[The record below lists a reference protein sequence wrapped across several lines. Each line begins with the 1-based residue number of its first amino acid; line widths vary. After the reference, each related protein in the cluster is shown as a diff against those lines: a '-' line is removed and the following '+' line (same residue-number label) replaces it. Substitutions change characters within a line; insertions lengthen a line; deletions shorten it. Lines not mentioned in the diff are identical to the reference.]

1 VTVQWGILSTARI
14 NDKFLAGAAQSP
26 ALDVTAVAS
35 RDLIRAREYAD
46 EHGIERAHG
55 SYAELLAD
63 PEIEAVYISLPNSM
77 HLQWT
82 EEALRA
88 GKHVLCEKPL
98 GRRAADVEAVFDIA
112 EREGRL
118 LMEAFMYRHNPQ
130 TAKVAEL
137 VASGSIGALRL
148 IRSAFS
154 FTITDS
160 TDVRLTT
167 GLDGGALMDV
177 GCYCVSAARLLG
189 GEPDLVTGQQLLGG
203 DGVDVA
209 FVGTLRFPGGA
220 LAHFD
225 AGFVLAERDE
235 LEVVGDQGSLF
246 LDDPWHCREPVIE
259 LRHDHEVQ
267 PIEIERIDSYRL
279 QAENLSAAIRGEAEP
294 LLGREDAMRQAQ
306 TIEALYRSAS
316 TGRAEVPG
324 DG

>member
-63 PEIEAVYISLPNSM
+63 PEIEAVYLSLPNSM

-177 GCYCVSAARLLG
+177 GCYGSW
-189 GEPDLVTGQQLLGG
+189 GESRIWSRASNCSGVTGLTSRSWARC
-203 DGVDVA
+203 DS
-209 FVGTLRFPGGA
+209 P
-220 LAHFD
+220 
-225 AGFVLAERDE
+225 AGH
-235 LEVVGDQGSLF
+235 
-246 LDDPWHCREPVIE
+246 W
-259 LRHDHEVQ
+259 
-267 PIEIERIDSYRL
+267 PISMPASCWPSVTNSRS
-279 QAENLSAAIRGEAEP
+279 SAIRARCSSTTRGTA
-294 LLGREDAMRQAQ
+294 
-306 TIEALYRSAS
+306 AS
-316 TGRAEVPG
+316 R
-324 DG
+324 